1 MTLDKRRICRHAGIL
16 VRAYLPKR
24 LGDTI
29 THFCRRFSVYFSRFL
44 SGQCMEAALLGFL
57 MFLAFTLFGL
67 PYASLIGVL
76 TAVCAIIPYIG
87 AVMSCTITIVLTLLY
102 NPSLAIFS
110 ALVYL
115 AVQFIENQFI
125 YPKVVGGSVGLP
137 PLYTLVSAMIGGRLF
152 GILGIIFFIP
162 LVAVLLELIKSDAEN
177 RLNTNS
183 T

>member
-1 MTLDKRRICRHAGIL
+1 
-16 VRAYLPKR
+16 
-24 LGDTI
+24 
-29 THFCRRFSVYFSRFL
+29 
-44 SGQCMEAALLGFL
+44 MEAALLGFL
-57 MFLAFTLFGL
+57 MFLAFNLFGL

-102 NPSLAIFS
+102 DPGLVIFS

-115 AVQFIENQFI
+115 VIQFIENQFI

-162 LVAVLLELIKSDAEN
+162 LVAVSLELIKSDAEN
-177 RLNTNS
+177 RLNINPT
-183 T
+183 

>member
-1 MTLDKRRICRHAGIL
+1 M
-16 VRAYLPKR
+16 
-24 LGDTI
+24 
-29 THFCRRFSVYFSRFL
+29 YFSRFL